1 MGTSARVDAIHARET
16 LPSSPAVYS
25 FGPFFLDSAERIFS
39 KDGVPLQL
47 SPRAFDTLLLL
58 VDRAPHLISKSA
70 LMNAVWAESFVEE
83 ANLAVVISV
92 LRKALGDDGQERK
105 YIQTVPKLGYR
116 FIAEVRRHDGSNGF
130 SEPKV
135 G

>member
-16 LPSSPAVYS
+16 LPLSPTLYS

-39 KDGVPLQL
+39 KDGVPLQI

-58 VDRAPHLISKSA
+58 VDRASHLISKSA

-116 FIAEVRRHDGSNGF
+116 FIAGS
-130 SEPKV
+130 STP
-135 G
+135 